1 MLSGLVV
8 FSAIV
13 AVIFAFATIYN
24 SLVAAAE
31 KATRAWTDLDTLLHQ
46 RHEEIPRIVELC
58 EPYLS
63 RERVLVDRLLE
74 ARAAVF
80 AARQTR
86 DADALGR
93 AEAQLR
99 AATVALMTRAAAQPE
114 LVESPIF
121 NRARQR
127 QQSLDLELKSV
138 LDRYNDAVRDYNAAI
153 RRAPGKVV
161 ALVAAFPPLRSL
173 DFGSASS

>member
-8 FSAIV
+8 FGAFV
-13 AVIFAFATIYN
+13 AVIFAFAMIYN
-24 SLVAAAE
+24 GLVAAAE
-31 KATRAWTDLDTLLHQ
+31 KATRAWTDLDALLHQ

-58 EPYLS
+58 EPHLT

-99 AATVALMTRAAAQPE
+99 TAATALMTRATAQPE
-114 LVESPIF
+114 LVASPMF

-127 QQSLDLELKSV
+127 QESLDLELKNV
-138 LDRYNDAVRDYNAAI
+138 LDRYNAAVRDYNAAI
-153 RRAPGKVV
+153 RRAPGNVV
-161 ALVAAFPPLRSL
+161 ALIAAFPPLRPL
-173 DFGSASS
+173 DVGRASS

>member
-8 FSAIV
+8 FGAIV
-13 AVIFAFATIYN
+13 AVIFAFVLIYN
-24 SLVAAAE
+24 GLVAAAE

-58 EPYLS
+58 EPYLA
-63 RERVLVDRLLE
+63 RERILLDGLLE

-99 AATVALMTRAAAQPE
+99 AAATALMTRAAAQPE
-114 LVESPIF
+114 LVASPVF
-121 NRARQR
+121 GRARQR
-127 QQSLDLELKSV
+127 QATLDLELKGV

-153 RRAPGKVV
+153 GRAPGNLV
-161 ALVAAFPPLRSL
+161 ALVAAFPRLRPL
-173 DFGSASS
+173 DFGHASS

>member
-8 FSAIV
+8 FAAIV
-13 AVIFAFATIYN
+13 AAIFAFAAIYN

-46 RHEEIPRIVELC
+46 RHEEIPRIVEMC
-58 EPYLS
+58 EPYMA
-63 RERVLVDRLLE
+63 RERVLLDRLLE

-86 DADALGR
+86 DADALGS

-99 AATVALMTRAAAQPE
+99 AAATALMTRAGAQPE
-114 LVESPIF
+114 LVASHAF
-121 NRARQR
+121 SRARQR
-127 QQSLDLELKSV
+127 QATLDGELKGV
-138 LDRYNDAVRDYNAAI
+138 LDRYNDAVRAYNAAI
-153 RRAPGKVV
+153 GRAPGNLV
-161 ALVAAFPPLRSL
+161 ALVAAFPPLRPL
-173 DFGSASS
+173 DFGRARS